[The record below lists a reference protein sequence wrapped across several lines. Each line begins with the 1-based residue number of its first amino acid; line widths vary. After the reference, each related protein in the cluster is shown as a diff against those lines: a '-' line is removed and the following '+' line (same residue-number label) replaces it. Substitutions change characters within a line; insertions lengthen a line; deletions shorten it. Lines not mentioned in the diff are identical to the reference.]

1 MSKIRGFE
9 RVQSWAK
16 KLNIPNEEIMMPKRS
31 TKFSAG
37 YDFVLAEDL
46 TLEPGVPKVYW
57 TDVKAY
63 MLPDEFLEVFIR
75 SSMAIKKRVVLA
87 NQTGI
92 IDCDYYQNESNDG
105 NIGICLLNLNFDE
118 LTFYAGD
125 KIAQGVFTKYLII
138 DREDFIDS
146 NRTGGVGSTN

>member
-1 MSKIRGFE
+1 
-9 RVQSWAK
+9 
-16 KLNIPNEEIMMPKRS
+16 
-31 TKFSAG
+31 
-37 YDFVLAEDL
+37 
-46 TLEPGVPKVYW
+46 
-57 TDVKAY
+57 

-105 NIGICLLNLNFDE
+105 NIGICLLNLSGE
-118 LTFYAGD
+118 TITFLAGD
-125 KIAQGVFTKYLII
+125 KVAQGVFTKYLTV

-146 NRTGGVGSTN
+146 NRTGGVGSTS

>member
-1 MSKIRGFE
+1 
-9 RVQSWAK
+9 
-16 KLNIPNEEIMMPKRS
+16 
-31 TKFSAG
+31 
-37 YDFVLAEDL
+37 
-46 TLEPGVPKVYW
+46 
-57 TDVKAY
+57 